1 MSLPLPRRGGARL
14 RAAAGGL
21 TMRVG
26 FVVQRYGQG
35 IDGGAEAHCRAVAE
49 RLAGRN
55 QVTVITTCAR
65 DYLSWA
71 NHFPAGASELN
82 QVRVLRF
89 PVARPRRIRWFNYL
103 ARSLYEK
110 PHPIDAEW
118 RWLVRQ
124 GPYTPK
130 LIDHLLEHE
139 QDYDALVFF
148 TYLYFPTA
156 AGLPLVP
163 YRSLLVP
170 TAHDEPPLG
179 LALFRPLFHLP
190 RCILYNTEAERDLVH
205 ARFHN
210 QQVPHRVVGLGI
222 DPPTGGDPE
231 RFCQRHGLEGPFLL
245 YLGRVDVMKGCREL
259 FDQFLQLVQEPPWQD
274 LKLVLAGRRR
284 MDIPRHPAI
293 LPLGFVS
300 DEDKAAALQAAWALI
315 SPSPHESLSMVTLEA
330 GLAGKPVLVNR
341 DCPVLAR
348 YVEESGA
355 GLAYRGYQELRQALE
370 RLRKDPGLAREMG
383 GKGKSFV
390 SRRYGWQRVLDIY
403 QQELERVARQAKGA

>member
-1 MSLPLPRRGGARL
+1 
-14 RAAAGGL
+14 
-21 TMRVG
+21 MRVG

-49 RLAGRN
+49 RLARRH
-55 QVTVITTCAR
+55 QVTVLTTCAR
-65 DYLSWA
+65 DYLTWA

-89 PVARPRRIRWFNYL
+89 PVARPRRVRWFNYL
-103 ARSLYEK
+103 ARSLYQK
-110 PHPIDAEW
+110 PHSIDAEW

-124 GPYTPK
+124 GPYTPR
-130 LIDHLLEHE
+130 LIQHLLEHE
-139 QDYDALVFF
+139 EDYQALVFF

-163 YRSLLVP
+163 TRSLLVP

-190 RCILYNTEAERDLVH
+190 RCILYNTEAERDLVQ

-231 RFCQRHGLEGPFLL
+231 QFRRRHGLAGPFLL
-245 YLGRVDVMKGCREL
+245 YLGRVDVMKGCRQL
-259 FDQFLQLVQEPPWQD
+259 FEHFLRLVEDPAWQD

-284 MDIPRHPAI
+284 MEIPRHPAI
-293 LPLGFVS
+293 VPLGFVS
-300 DEDKAAALQAAWALI
+300 EEDKAAALAAAWALI

-341 DCPVLAR
+341 QCPVLAR
-348 YVEESGA
+348 YVDESGA
-355 GLAYRGYQELRQALE
+355 GLAYRDFPELRQALE
-370 RLRKDPGLAREMG
+370 RLRHEPGLASRMG
-383 GKGKSFV
+383 GQGREFV
-390 SRRYGWQRVLDIY
+390 SRRYSWERVLEVY
-403 QQELERVARQAKGA
+403 EQELARVAQNRKGD